1 MNKKNILICMIIVIL
16 IIILL
21 ISCILINLNN
31 NNTQTP
37 IDISEGNNKLEE
49 KKVTDNSKFYTVAD
63 CISQYLSEINK
74 NNPKYYG
81 TAEDGSYK
89 KIVKEQ
95 DIKQNIYNL
104 LSEDYIKNNNI
115 TVNNVYS
122 YVYDITKQVIFV
134 PIEMKYVSLD
144 TIEKYVAHGFILNEE
159 NKLIKEIYIGVNL
172 QLNDNVFSVE
182 QYKDEYLNI
191 NDIQITKEQPVIK
204 NADNNSFK
212 YVNVTNEYLIK
223 QYLNTYK
230 RLVVAKPEISYNILD
245 EEYRKNKFANFEEYK
260 KYIEKNSNKIKTATI
275 SKYQTTNKS
284 NYTRIYLLNAIRRLL
299 YI

>member
-1 MNKKNILICMIIVIL
+1 MNKKNILIYMIIVIL
-16 IIILL
+16 IIIVL

-31 NNTQTP
+31 NTQTP
-37 IDISEGNNKLEE
+37 IDISESNNKIEE
-49 KKVTDNSKFYTVAD
+49 QKVTDNSKFYTVAD
-63 CISQYLSEINK
+63 CISRYLSEINK

-81 TAEDGSYK
+81 TAEDGNYE

-95 DIKQNIYNL
+95 DIKQNIYTL
-104 LSEDYIKNNNI
+104 LSEDYINNNNI
-115 TVNNVYS
+115 TINNVYN

-134 PIEMKYVSLD
+134 PIEMKYISLD

-159 NKLIKEIYIGVNL
+159 NKLIKEICIGVNL

-182 QYKDEYLNI
+182 QYKDNVDI
-191 NDIQITKEQPVIK
+191 NDIKITKEQNVIK

-212 YVNVTNEYLIK
+212 YVNVTDEYLIK

-230 RLVVAKPEISYNILD
+230 RLVVAKPEMSYNILD
-245 EEYRKNKFANFEEYK
+245 EEYRKNKFANFEEYE
-260 KYIEKNSNKIKTATI
+260 KYIEKNNNKIKTASI
-275 SKYQTTNKS
+275 SKYQKTSRS
-284 NYTRIYLLNAIRRLL
+284 NYVRIYLFNANRRLL

>member
-1 MNKKNILICMIIVIL
+1 MNKKNILIYMIIVIL
-16 IIILL
+16 IIIVL

-31 NNTQTP
+31 NTQTP
-37 IDISEGNNKLEE
+37 IDISESNNKIEE
-49 KKVTDNSKFYTVAD
+49 QKVTDNSKFYTVAD
-63 CISQYLSEINK
+63 CISRYLSEINK

-81 TAEDGSYK
+81 TGEDGNYE

-95 DIKQNIYNL
+95 DIKQNIYTL
-104 LSEDYIKNNNI
+104 LSEDYINNNNI
-115 TVNNVYS
+115 TINNVYN

-134 PIEMKYVSLD
+134 PIEMKYISLD

-159 NKLIKEIYIGVNL
+159 NKLIKEICIGVNL

-182 QYKDEYLNI
+182 QYKDNVDI
-191 NDIQITKEQPVIK
+191 NDIKITKEQNVIK

-212 YVNVTNEYLIK
+212 YVNVTDEYLIK

-230 RLVVAKPEISYNILD
+230 RLVVAKPEMSYNILD
-245 EEYRKNKFANFEEYK
+245 EEYRKNKFANFEEYE
-260 KYIEKNSNKIKTATI
+260 KYIEKNNNKIKTASI
-275 SKYQTTNKS
+275 SKYQKTSRS
-284 NYTRIYLLNAIRRLL
+284 NYVRIYLFNANRRLL